1 MKHLQT
7 LKTQKSGSGDLD
19 IMKEDSVEDYNYE
32 TELDQVNPK
41 RETFGVT
48 LTNMMPDT
56 MRNTHFV
63 SPQPQ
68 RVKF

>member
-1 MKHLQT
+1 
-7 LKTQKSGSGDLD
+7 
-19 IMKEDSVEDYNYE
+19 MKEDSVEDYNYE

-63 SPQPQ
+63 SPQP
-68 RVKF
+68 